1 MPAALIYAGA
11 VAWTIGYDTIY
22 AHQDKE
28 DDALIG
34 VRSTA
39 RLFGEASRRWIALFY
54 TFALAGFAAA
64 GAAAALGW
72 PFWLALT
79 GAGLQLAWQVRG
91 LRIEDPS
98 DCLARFRSN
107 RWIGWILLAG
117 IIAAR
122 LASA

>member
-1 MPAALIYAGA
+1 
-11 VAWTIGYDTIY
+11 
-22 AHQDKE
+22 
-28 DDALIG
+28 
-34 VRSTA
+34 
-39 RLFGEASRRWIALFY
+39 
-54 TFALAGFAAA
+54 
-64 GAAAALGW
+64 
-72 PFWLALT
+72 
-79 GAGLQLAWQVRG
+79 